1 MIPSRRTFLA
11 RAAGA
16 GVAWLALDWA
26 TVSEALAHA
35 AHAVAQSPP
44 PPFRTLTADEAAE
57 LSAVAARI
65 LPTTDTP
72 GATEAGVIHFIDR
85 ALGAEQ
91 QKALATLR
99 RGVADLKRRTAR
111 RKAGVTH
118 FAALAPDDQDA
129 ILVDIEKGDFFQAMR
144 FLTMVGTFG
153 DPAWGGNRNM
163 IGWKSIGFEHQKSYA
178 PPFGY
183 YDAEAQRG
191 GR

>member
-26 TVSEALAHA
+26 TVREALAHA
-35 AHAVAQSPP
+35 AHAVEQSPP

-65 LPTTDTP
+65 VPTTDTP
-72 GATEAGVIHFIDR
+72 GATEAGVIYFIDR

-91 QKALATLR
+91 KKGLAMLR
-99 RGVADLKRRTAR
+99 KGIADLKGRAAR
-111 RKAGVTH
+111 RKAGTKT
-118 FAALAPDDQDA
+118 FASLAPADQDA
-129 ILVDIEKGDFFQAMR
+129 ILVEIEKGEFFQAMR
-144 FLTMVGTFG
+144 FLTTVGTYG

-163 IGWKSIGFEHQKSYA
+163 VSWKSIGFQHQKSYQ

-183 YDAEAQRG
+183 YDAEAARG
-191 GR
+191 R